1 MAYNKKSYLPSKRSG
16 SSKFKRFG
24 KDFIKAV
31 VKEVEEGLSRR
42 EACDK
47 YGMSSAVLYEW
58 IVKYESD
65 AFRASRRPYF
75 TTQQKRT
82 IVRAVREGRMT
93 IKEAELVYKVTG
105 RDTVRR
111 WVRKSTQE
119 NAELASMNKPGKK
132 SPPAE
137 LSDQQKDLQK
147 ELADAKLKIAALETM
162 IDIAEEQLK
171 INIRKK
177 PGAKQSQ
184 K

>member
-1 MAYNKKSYLPSKRSG
+1 MTYNKGGYIPSKRSG
-16 SSKFKRFG
+16 SSKFERFG
-24 KDFIKAV
+24 KNFIRAV
-31 VKEVEEGLSRR
+31 VKEVEEGLSKR

-47 YGMSSAVLYEW
+47 YGMSSAILYDW
-58 IVKYESD
+58 VVKYGSD
-65 AFRASRRPYF
+65 ASRVNRLPRFTAQQRRSIIRA
-75 TTQQKRT
+75 
-82 IVRAVREGRMT
+82 IREGRMT
-93 IKEAELVYKVTG
+93 IKEAKLAYKITG

-111 WVRKSTQE
+111 WIRESNQE
-119 NAELASMNKPGKK
+119 NAELTAMNKPGKK
-132 SPPAE
+132 SPPSK
-137 LSDQQKDLQK
+137 LSDQQRDLQK